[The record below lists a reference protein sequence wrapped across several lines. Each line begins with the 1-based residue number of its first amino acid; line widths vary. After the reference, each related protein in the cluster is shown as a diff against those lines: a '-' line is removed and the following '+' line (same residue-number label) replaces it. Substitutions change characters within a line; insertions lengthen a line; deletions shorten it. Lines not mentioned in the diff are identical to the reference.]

1 MPHRFLAMGQAVID
15 AFADDREQ
23 VVLHWKRDVF
33 AQNVSAERQWQAR
46 LALPPFAEVDDLCES
61 RALVSELALV
71 NDQAGIGFAIAHGVE
86 NFVEGEDDGFEFTE
100 IELKREKCAR
110 HFSWYGNRLFL

>member
-33 AQNVSAERQWQAR
+33 AQNVSAQRQWQAR

-71 NDQAGIGFAIAHGVE
+71 NDQARIGFTAFHGL
-86 NFVEGEDDGFEFTE
+86 EDLIERHDDVLEVTE
-100 IELKREKCAR
+100 IELKREKRAGHCPR
-110 HFSWYGNRLFL
+110 HCNAL

>member
-1 MPHRFLAMGQAVID
+1 LPHRFLAMGQAVID
-15 AFADDREQ
+15 AFAHDREQ
-23 VVLHWKRDVF
+23 LVLHWKRDVF
-33 AQNVSAERQWQAR
+33 AQNVSAQRQWQTG

-71 NDQAGIGFAIAHGVE
+71 NDQAGVGFAALHRVE
-86 NFVEGEDDGFEFTE
+86 DLVERNHDVLEFTQVKLE
-100 IELKREKCAR
+100 REKCAR